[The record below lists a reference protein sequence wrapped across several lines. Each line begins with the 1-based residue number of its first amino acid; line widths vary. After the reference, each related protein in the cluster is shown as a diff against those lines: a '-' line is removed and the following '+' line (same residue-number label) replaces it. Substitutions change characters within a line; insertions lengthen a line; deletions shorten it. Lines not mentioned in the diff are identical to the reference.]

1 MRNERR
7 RRRLRHPSSAEI
19 GKGALAMKK
28 IIIGLIVIA
37 VVVTVI
43 INVAG

>member
-7 RRRLRHPSSAEI
+7 RSADASVVY
-19 GKGALAMKK
+19 GNRKGALAMKK

-37 VVVTVI
+37 IVATVI